1 METFQSMF
9 AAYGLRKEMVLDR
22 SCRVKHTRS
31 AACHSASLG
40 SAGHFVQTLKRAV
53 EKNEEPALH
62 HSTTNFLSLHRTVCG
77 KAPAELILNR
87 QILI

>member
-9 AAYGLRKEMVLDR
+9 AAYGLLKEMVLDR
-22 SCRVKHTRS
+22 RCWVKSSRS
-31 AACHSASLG
+31 AAYHSASVG

-62 HSTTNFLSLHRTVCG
+62 HSKLCFF
-77 KAPAELILNR
+77 A
-87 QILI
+87 